1 MFTVGFFQTTCWPP
15 GSTKIVIGREHNKKR
30 ELVEERTSATPIEQ
44 AANRVSMAI
53 GPGVLQLLDVTL
65 RAERVTERRGSG
77 STRTSNLYHFEK
89 TWICQLGV
97 FGFFFRFFTGCLA
110 TPNSTRS
117 AMFGQIT
124 RLEVRCLHQK
134 PSEKPKKNLKR
145 RHATVKPQLRLFI
158 QKQTIS
164 PSWDPKTKPKKKT
177 TQNRPPISVWPRRA
191 NETRPF
197 YCP

>member
-1 MFTVGFFQTTCWPP
+1 MFTVGLFQTTCWPP

-30 ELVEERTSATPIEQ
+30 ELVEEHTSATPVEQ
-44 AANRVSMAI
+44 AANRVSKAI
-53 GPGVLQLLDVTL
+53 GPGVLRLLDVTS

-77 STRTSNLYHFEK
+77 STRTSNLSHFEK

-97 FGFFFRFFTGCLA
+97 FGFFPGCLA

-134 PSEKPKKNLKR
+134 PSEK
-145 RHATVKPQLRLFI
+145 T
-158 QKQTIS
+158 
-164 PSWDPKTKPKKKT
+164 KKK
-177 TQNRPPISVWPRRA
+177 QKGDMQP
-191 NETRPF
+191 
-197 YCP
+197 

>member
-89 TWICQLGV
+89 TWMCQLADLTRGHLLV
-97 FGFFFRFFTGCLA
+97 CL
-110 TPNSTRS
+110 
-117 AMFGQIT
+117 
-124 RLEVRCLHQK
+124 L
-134 PSEKPKKNLKR
+134 
-145 RHATVKPQLRLFI
+145 
-158 QKQTIS
+158 
-164 PSWDPKTKPKKKT
+164 
-177 TQNRPPISVWPRRA
+177 
-191 NETRPF
+191 
-197 YCP
+197 

>member
-1 MFTVGFFQTTCWPP
+1 MFTVGFFQTTCWPS
-15 GSTKIVIGREHNKKR
+15 GSTKIVIGRKHNKKR

-53 GPGVLQLLDVTL
+53 RPGVLQLLDVTL

-97 FGFFFRFFTGCLA
+97 FGIFCFFPGYLA

-134 PSEKPKKNLKR
+134 PSEK
-145 RHATVKPQLRLFI
+145 H
-158 QKQTIS
+158 
-164 PSWDPKTKPKKKT
+164 KKT
-177 TQNRPPISVWPRRA
+177 PKGDIQP
-191 NETRPF
+191 
-197 YCP
+197 